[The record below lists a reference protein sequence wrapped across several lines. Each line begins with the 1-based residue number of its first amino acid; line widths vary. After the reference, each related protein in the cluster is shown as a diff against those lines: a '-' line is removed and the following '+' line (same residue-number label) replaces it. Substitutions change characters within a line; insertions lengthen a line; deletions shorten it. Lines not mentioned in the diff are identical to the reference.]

1 MSEHEWVTYD
11 PLPLTPYFAARA
23 LTFGQRRVRRGSRMN
38 SQFPSEA
45 PLRDRCGEVVGERY
59 RLVAVLD
66 RGGQAAVYRGV
77 DLRMGDEVAV
87 KVLVPPKKA
96 DAAWRE
102 RMLREVHALT
112 VLAGTAAVRVF
123 HQVWG
128 DDGTLFLI
136 MELLRGA
143 NLEACLDAAKQ
154 HGKIL
159 GFDDL
164 RPIIEPVVSTL
175 ETAHAAG
182 ILHRDLKPGNIFV
195 QNDGSVRLLDFG
207 FAKFLRMRSVTLAGH
222 VAGSPSYIAPECWKE
237 TTESLDQRIDVYGL
251 SAVVFRAL
259 AGRPP
264 FVGDGVI
271 QIMRQCSSAPRPS
284 LHALRPDLP
293 PAVDDWVKAALAIER
308 DERFQTV
315 RASWRAL
322 SAVLGSAQS

>member
-1 MSEHEWVTYD
+1 
-11 PLPLTPYFAARA
+11 
-23 LTFGQRRVRRGSRMN
+23 MN
-38 SQFPSEA
+38 SQFPSDS
-45 PLRDRCGEVVGERY
+45 PLRDRSGEVVGERY
-59 RLVAVLD
+59 RLLALLD

-87 KVLVPPKKA
+87 KVLVPPQKA
-96 DAAWRE
+96 DASWRE

-112 VLAGTAAVRVF
+112 VLAGTAAVRVY

-128 DDGTLFLI
+128 EDGTLFLI
-136 MELLRGA
+136 MELLHGA
-143 NLEACLDAAKQ
+143 NLETCLDVAKERRQ
-154 HGKIL
+154 QL
-159 GFDDL
+159 GFADL
-164 RPIIEPVVSTL
+164 IPIIEPVVSTL

-182 ILHRDLKPGNIFV
+182 ILHRDLKPSNIFV

-222 VAGSPSYIAPECWKE
+222 IAGSPSYIAPECWKE
-237 TTESLDQRIDVYGL
+237 STEALDQRIDVYGL
-251 SAVVFRAL
+251 SAVLFRAL

-271 QIMRQCSSAPRPS
+271 QIMRQCASAPRPS

-293 PAVDDWVKAALAIER
+293 EAVDDWVKAALAIER
-308 DERFQTV
+308 DERFSTV

-322 SAVLGSAQS
+322 SLVLAPGADH

>member
-1 MSEHEWVTYD
+1 
-11 PLPLTPYFAARA
+11 
-23 LTFGQRRVRRGSRMN
+23 MN
-38 SQFPSEA
+38 SQFPSDS
-45 PLRDRCGEVVGERY
+45 PLRDRSQEIVGGRY
-59 RLVAVLD
+59 RLLSLLD
-66 RGGQAAVYRGV
+66 RGGQAAVYRAV

-96 DAAWRE
+96 DASWRE

-112 VLAGTAAVRVF
+112 VLAGTAAVRVY

-128 DDGTLFLI
+128 EDGTLFLI
-136 MELLRGA
+136 MELLHGA
-143 NLEACLDAAKQ
+143 NLETCLDKAQ
-154 HGKIL
+154 EHGQQL
-159 GFDDL
+159 GFSDL
-164 RPIIEPVVSTL
+164 RPIMEPVVSTL

-222 VAGSPSYIAPECWKE
+222 IAGSPSYIAPECWKE
-237 TTESLDQRIDVYGL
+237 TTEALDQRIDVYGM
-251 SAVVFRAL
+251 SAVIFRVL

-271 QIMRQCSSAPRPS
+271 QIMRQCMSAPRPS
-284 LHALRPDLP
+284 LHELRPDLP
-293 PAVDDWVKAALAIER
+293 PAIDDWVNSALAIER
-308 DERFQTV
+308 EERFTTV

-322 SAVLGSAQS
+322 CAVLGQKA

>member
-1 MSEHEWVTYD
+1 
-11 PLPLTPYFAARA
+11 
-23 LTFGQRRVRRGSRMN
+23 MN
-38 SQFPSEA
+38 SQFPSES
-45 PLRDRCGEVVGERY
+45 PLPDRCGQIVGERY
-59 RLVAVLD
+59 RLLAVLD

-87 KVLVPPKKA
+87 KVLVPPKKS

-143 NLEACLDAAKQ
+143 NLETCLDAAQ
-154 HGKIL
+154 EHGKLL
-159 GFDDL
+159 GFAEL
-164 RPIIEPVVSTL
+164 QPIIEPVVSTL

-195 QNDGSVRLLDFG
+195 QSDGSVRLLDFG
-207 FAKFLRMRSVTLAGH
+207 FAKFLRMRTVTLAGH
-222 VAGSPSYIAPECWKE
+222 IAGSPSYIAPECWKE

-293 PAVDDWVKAALAIER
+293 AAVDDWVKAALAIER
-308 DERFQTV
+308 DERFTTV

-322 SAVLGSAQS
+322 SAVLATANG

>member
-1 MSEHEWVTYD
+1 
-11 PLPLTPYFAARA
+11 
-23 LTFGQRRVRRGSRMN
+23 MN
-38 SQFPSEA
+38 SQFPSDS
-45 PLRDRCGEVVGERY
+45 PLRDRCDEVVGERY
-59 RLVAVLD
+59 RLVEVLD
-66 RGGQAAVYRGV
+66 RGGQAAVYRGI

-87 KVLVPPKKA
+87 KVLVPPAKA
-96 DAAWRE
+96 DSAWRE

-143 NLEACLDAAKQ
+143 NLETCLDAAQ
-154 HGKIL
+154 ARQQQL
-159 GFDDL
+159 GFADL
-164 RPIIEPVVSTL
+164 RPILEPVVSTL

-195 QNDGSVRLLDFG
+195 QSDGSVRLLDFG

-222 VAGSPSYIAPECWKE
+222 IAGSPSYIAPECWKE
-237 TTESLDQRIDVYGL
+237 STETLDQRIDVYGL

-264 FVGDGVI
+264 FVGDGVL
-271 QIMRQCSSAPRPS
+271 QIMRQCASAPRPS
-284 LHALRPDLP
+284 LHALRPDLA
-293 PAVDDWVKAALAIER
+293 PAVDDWVKSALAIDP
-308 DERFQTV
+308 DERFTTV
-315 RASWRAL
+315 RAAWRAL
-322 SAVLGSAQS
+322 SSVLATDAA

>member
-1 MSEHEWVTYD
+1 
-11 PLPLTPYFAARA
+11 
-23 LTFGQRRVRRGSRMN
+23 MN
-38 SQFPSEA
+38 SQFPPSES
-45 PLRDRCGEVVGERY
+45 PLADRCGEIVGERY
-59 RLVAVLD
+59 RLVEVID

-87 KVLVPPKKA
+87 KAIMPPRKP
-96 DAAWRE
+96 DAAWRD

-112 VLAGTAAVRVF
+112 VLAGTAAVRIY

-143 NLEACLDAAKQ
+143 NLEVCLDTAKRENQ
-154 HGKIL
+154 LL
-159 GFDDL
+159 GLESL
-164 RPIIEPVVSTL
+164 RPIIEPVVGTL

-195 QNDGSVRLLDFG
+195 QTDGSVRLLDFG
-207 FAKFLRMRSVTLAGH
+207 FAKFLRMRTVTLAGH
-222 VAGSPSYIAPECWKE
+222 IAGSPSYIAPECWKAS
-237 TTESLDQRIDVYGL
+237 TESLDQRIDVYGL
-251 SAVVFRAL
+251 SAVLFRAL

-264 FVGDGVI
+264 FVGESVI

-293 PAVDDWVKAALAIER
+293 PGVDDWVKAALAIER
-308 DERFQTV
+308 EERFTTV
-315 RASWRAL
+315 RASWAAL
-322 SAVLGSAQS
+322 CAVLSPQKA

>member
-1 MSEHEWVTYD
+1 MH
-11 PLPLTPYFAARA
+11 
-23 LTFGQRRVRRGSRMN
+23 
-38 SQFPSEA
+38 
-45 PLRDRCGEVVGERY
+45 DRCGEVVGERY
-59 RLVAVLD
+59 RLLTVLD
-66 RGGQAAVYRGV
+66 RGGQAAVYHGV

-87 KVLVPPKKA
+87 KVLAPPKTA
-96 DAAWRE
+96 DASWRE

-112 VLAGTAAVRVF
+112 VLSGTAAVRVF

-128 DDGTLFLI
+128 DDGTLYLI
-136 MELLRGA
+136 MELLRGS
-143 NLEACLDAAKQ
+143 NLETCLDAANQ
-154 HGKIL
+154 HGKL
-159 GFDDL
+159 LELTDL
-164 RPIIEPVVSTL
+164 APIMEPVVNTL
-175 ETAHAAG
+175 EVAHAAG

-195 QNDGSVRLLDFG
+195 QTDGSVRLLDFG
-207 FAKFLRMRSVTLAGH
+207 FAKFLRMRTVTLAGH

-271 QIMRQCSSAPRPS
+271 QIMRQCCSAPRPS

-293 PAVDDWVKAALAIER
+293 AAVDDWVQAALAIER
-308 DERFQTV
+308 DERFSTV

-322 SAVLGSAQS
+322 CAALG

>member
-1 MSEHEWVTYD
+1 MS
-11 PLPLTPYFAARA
+11 
-23 LTFGQRRVRRGSRMN
+23 S
-38 SQFPSEA
+38 SQFPSES
-45 PLRDRCGEVVGERY
+45 PLRDRCGEVVGDRY
-59 RLVAVLD
+59 RLVALLD

-77 DLRMGDEVAV
+77 DLRMGDEVAI
-87 KVLVPPKKA
+87 KVLVPPKKS
-96 DAAWRE
+96 DASWHD

-143 NLEACLDAAKQ
+143 NLETCLDAAKEY
-154 HGKIL
+154 GKIL
-159 GFDDL
+159 GLADL

-251 SAVVFRAL
+251 SAVLFRML

-293 PAVDDWVKAALAIER
+293 AAVDDWVKAALAIER
-308 DERFQTV
+308 DERFSSV

-322 SAVLGSAQS
+322 SAVLASAAG

>member
-1 MSEHEWVTYD
+1 MS
-11 PLPLTPYFAARA
+11 
-23 LTFGQRRVRRGSRMN
+23 S
-38 SQFPSEA
+38 SQFPSES
-45 PLRDRCGEVVGERY
+45 PLRDRCGEVVGDRY
-59 RLVAVLD
+59 RLVALLD

-77 DLRMGDEVAV
+77 DLRMGDEVAI
-87 KVLVPPKKA
+87 KVLVPPKKS
-96 DAAWRE
+96 DASWHD

-143 NLEACLDAAKQ
+143 NLETCLDAAKE

-159 GFDDL
+159 GLADL

-251 SAVVFRAL
+251 SAVLFRML

-293 PAVDDWVKAALAIER
+293 AAVDDWVKAALAIER
-308 DERFQTV
+308 DERFSSV

-322 SAVLGSAQS
+322 SAVLASAAG

>member
-1 MSEHEWVTYD
+1 MS
-11 PLPLTPYFAARA
+11 
-23 LTFGQRRVRRGSRMN
+23 
-38 SQFPSEA
+38 SQVPSDS
-45 PLRDRCGEVVGERY
+45 PLRDRSGEIVGERY

-66 RGGQAAVYRGV
+66 RGGQAAVYRAV
-77 DLRMGDEVAV
+77 DVRMGDEVAV
-87 KVLVPPKKA
+87 KALVPPKKA
-96 DAAWRE
+96 DASWRE

-112 VLAGTAAVRVF
+112 VLSGTAAVRVF

-128 DDGTLFLI
+128 EDGTLFLI

-143 NLEACLDAAKQ
+143 NLEACLDAAKEQ
-154 HGKIL
+154 QKQL
-159 GFDDL
+159 GLADL

-207 FAKFLRMRSVTLAGH
+207 FAKFLRMRTVTLAGH
-222 VAGSPSYIAPECWKE
+222 IAGSPSYIAPECWKE

-251 SAVVFRAL
+251 SAVLFRAL

-264 FVGDGVI
+264 FVGDSVI

-293 PAVDDWVKAALAIER
+293 EAVDDWVKSALAIER
-308 DERFQTV
+308 DERFMTV

-322 SAVLGSAQS
+322 VTALTP